1 MVVRMNTA
9 DIHRRLD
16 MLADR
21 GLTVS
26 ICYGES
32 GDHGRIYSVDVLTP
46 ELRSFTAPFGA
57 ETLEQAIEIAELE
70 GPKLIAEE
78 HNDVA

>member
-1 MVVRMNTA
+1 MNTA
-9 DIHRRLD
+9 DIHARLD
-16 MLADR
+16 LLAEA

-46 ELRSFTAPFGA
+46 ELRSFHAPFGA
-57 ETLEQAIEIAELE
+57 ETLEQAIEIAEIE
-70 GPKLIAEE
+70 GSKLITEE
-78 HNDVA
+78 RNDVT